1 MNRSLLRLLII
12 FLLLLTVAGAGLYV
26 YVQYQ
31 MEQTVVLAQDGDNPK
46 RLWTINRGSNLS
58 QVNR

>member
-26 YVQYQ
+26 YVQYH
-31 MEQTVVLAQDGDNPK
+31 MEQPVVLAQDEGQSKAPVDH
-46 RLWTINRGSNLS
+46 
-58 QVNR
+58 